1 VLVVSAV
8 VGAYAN
14 YHSTNIWQGN
24 ENKPTY
30 PVSNSTVPA
39 GENNTATPQP
49 SITPDPTPVI
59 LATQPPL
66 ITPAPTSLLPDDC
79 RIEYRE
85 TSKSYD
91 KDVNITQIAFNLEVI
106 PDMST
111 RRTFAL
117 YPHNFYLKEN
127 DAAIS
132 IINTNGTSEGI
143 LLNENYRQN
152 SNIVI
157 EVAGNYTGNNYEL
170 SYYNP
175 PDILLIWKKLT

>member
-1 VLVVSAV
+1 VLVVSAI

-14 YHSTNIWQGN
+14 YHSTNNWQSN
-24 ENKPTY
+24 ENNPTY
-30 PVSNSTVPA
+30 SVSNSTVPA
-39 GENNTATPQP
+39 GENKTATPQP
-49 SITPDPTPVI
+49 SIIPAPTPLI
-59 LATQPPL
+59 SATQRPL

-91 KDVNITQIAFNLEVI
+91 KDANVTQIAFNLEVI

-127 DAAIS
+127 GAAIS
-132 IINTNGTSEGI
+132 IINTSGTSEGI
-143 LLNENYRQN
+143 LLNENYRQS
-152 SNIVI
+152 SNIMIKVT
-157 EVAGNYTGNNYEL
+157 GNYTSNNYEL
-170 SYYNP
+170 AYNNP
-175 PDILLIWKKLT
+175 PDILLIWKKLS